1 VTDEQ
6 IAPPPGGSLSDDELR
21 QMVMLL
27 ARYAN
32 YELDQW
38 EMWKISTQ
46 HGPVFVTLAN
56 SLPEGAPTDAFQPVW
71 PLPDQL
77 R

>member
-1 VTDEQ
+1 
-6 IAPPPGGSLSDDELR
+6 
-21 QMVMLL
+21 MVMLL